1 MHLQGSLEY
10 AGQLEVLMH
19 LLLPSISL
27 SGAGIPIGGA
37 SPRQA
42 ELVGLQVAALQALR
56 EFILYRC
63 APHILKQALVQRLA
77 SRHSAGRFNVPAPVY

>member
-27 SGAGIPIGGA
+27 SGAGIPTGGA
-37 SPRQA
+37 SPRQG
-42 ELVGLQVAALQALR
+42 ELVGLQIAALQALR

-63 APHILKQALVQRLA
+63 APHVLKHALVQGRA
-77 SRHSAGRFNVPAPVY
+77 SRHSSGRFNVAALVY

>member
-1 MHLQGSLEY
+1 MARTLLPQDYILDVSDLAGMSTNMHLQGSLDY

-27 SGAGIPIGGA
+27 SGARIPIGGA
-37 SPRQA
+37 SPRQG

-63 APHILKQALVQRLA
+63 APHVL
-77 SRHSAGRFNVPAPVY
+77 